1 MLKRI
6 LYASLASLMLIGS
19 LASCAESNDNKGDQ
33 TGAVTT
39 PNAANESD
47 TRETLDIPT
56 KKYDGAEIT
65 FLTRDESEWSTL
77 EIFSEGMTSE
87 SDNINNAV
95 YERNVLIEETY
106 DVNIS
111 ELKEKTDTHIDR
123 INQEISGKSGDFQ
136 AIITNTS
143 QSASLSAQG
152 KLWNLNHEAVE
163 HIDLTK
169 SWWDRNMAEG
179 LSIHDR
185 VYFATGDLLTA
196 DNDATFVI
204 LFNKQIL
211 ADNQLP
217 DLYSL
222 VENQEWTMEKFYEFA
237 SKSVR
242 NLDGQ
247 DGISYDNDIAGFAYT
262 GDSPYCFLFG
272 GGITLTTK
280 NADDEPIYQLNV
292 DRAQSISEMGKKLF
306 DKTFAVDLNA
316 VTNNGGPVIMEV
328 GKTCFGEG
336 HSLFLGEVMQ
346 AVTRMRGYDVDFGI
360 LPYPM
365 FSTDQDNYYSMMHLT
380 ASMVS
385 IPLSV
390 TGDELAMTSAIIE
403 AMAYH
408 SIDTLTEQYYEINL
422 KTKGAKDEKSGPM
435 IDKILSSRACDL
447 SYYYQWCANAFGK
460 IAGTLL
466 PTDGGSIS
474 SLNKQFSKKM
484 GKEIDKVIEDM
495 DKAAEEVDKSLDGI

>member
-6 LYASLASLMLIGS
+6 LCTSLASLMIVS
-19 LASCAESNDNKGDQ
+19 TFASCATTGDNTGDQ
-33 TGAVTT
+33 TGSVTT
-39 PNAANESD
+39 QGNAESE
-47 TRETLDIPT
+47 TRETLDIPST
-56 KKYDGAEIT
+56 KYDGAEIT
-65 FLTRDESEWSTL
+65 FLTRDEAEWSTL
-77 EIFSEGMTSE
+77 EIFSEGMTSD

-106 DVNIS
+106 DVSIGEIKKN
-111 ELKEKTDTHIDR
+111 TDSHITS
-123 INQEISGKSGDFQ
+123 INTEIAAPTGDFQ
-136 AIITNTS
+136 AVITNAS
-143 QSASLSAQG
+143 NSASLSSQG
-152 KLWNLNHEAVE
+152 ALWNLKHEAVE

-169 SWWDRNMAEG
+169 SWWDNNMAEG
-179 LSIHDR
+179 LSMHDR

-204 LFNKQIL
+204 LFNKEIL

-222 VENQEWTMEKFYEFA
+222 VENKEWTMDKFYEFA

-242 NLDGQ
+242 NQDGQ

-262 GDSPYCFLFG
+262 GDSPYCFFFAGNIILCS
-272 GGITLTTK
+272 K
-280 NADDEPIYQLNV
+280 NADDEPVYQLDV
-292 DRAQSISEMGKKLF
+292 DRAQGIAQLGEKLF
-306 DKTFAVDLNA
+306 NKSFAVDLNA

-336 HSLFLGEVMQ
+336 HALFLGEVMQ

-365 FSTDQDNYYSMMHLT
+365 YSADQNNYYSMMHFT

-385 IPLSV
+385 IPMSV
-390 TGDELAMTSAIIE
+390 SGEELTMTSAIIE
-403 AMAYH
+403 AMAYY
-408 SIDTLTEQYYEINL
+408 SVDTLTEQYYEINL

-447 SYYYQWCANAFGK
+447 CYYYKWCDDAYAKLAASMLSG
-460 IAGTLL
+460 
-466 PTDGGSIS
+466 GGSIS
-474 SLNKQFSKKM
+474 NLNRQFSM
-484 GKEIDKVIEDM
+484 RMNKEINNLMEDM
-495 DKAAEEVDKSLDGI
+495 DEAANKVDETLS